1 MSYAAPVFASH
12 LSVLLDKTSMLSA
25 PNSRSQHS
33 YWLFTPV
40 FLMTMLAVNLYLGV
54 PGGKLSKS
62 DLAELGVSLTS
73 LAQGEWLRLFTG
85 SFISH
90 DADMLVRQLLLA
102 AFAIGWFEWRYGPLR
117 AAAMFFFLDVLG
129 TLLLMFGVVMLI
141 EFLEVNGLSGL
152 PDTYD
157 VGMSAGG
164 FGLIGASL
172 YHLNW
177 RGWAMAAGLSA
188 LAVKALLFPEP
199 IADLAHLM
207 MLPTGFL
214 VEALA
219 SRFIIRRSE
228 ETE

>member
-1 MSYAAPVFASH
+1 MSYAAPMFAPH
-12 LSVLLDKTSMLSA
+12 LSVLLNQTPMRPT
-25 PNSRSQHS
+25 PNSWNPHR

-40 FLMTMLAVNLYLGV
+40 FLMTMLAANLYLGV
-54 PGGKLSKS
+54 PGGELSGS
-62 DLAELGVSLTS
+62 DLADFGVNLTS

-102 AFAIGWFEWRYGPLR
+102 AVAIGSFEWRYGPLR

-141 EFLEVNGLSGL
+141 ELLDVNGLSGL
-152 PDTYD
+152 SDSYD

-177 RGWAMAAGLSA
+177 RGWAMAAGLTA

-219 SRFIIRRSE
+219 SSFISRRSNE
-228 ETE
+228 AG

>member
-1 MSYAAPVFASH
+1 MSATH
-12 LSVLLDKTSMLSA
+12 LSALLYETPMLTA
-25 PNSRSQHS
+25 PNSMKPHR

-40 FLMTMLAVNLYLGV
+40 FLMTMLAANLYLGV
-54 PGGKLSKS
+54 LGGELSGS
-62 DLAELGVSLTS
+62 DLAEFGVSLTS

-90 DADMLVRQLLLA
+90 DVDMLVRQLLLA
-102 AFAIGWFEWRYGPLR
+102 AFAIGWFEWRYGALR

-141 EFLEVNGLSGL
+141 EILEVNGFSGL

-177 RGWAMAAGLSA
+177 RGWAMAVGLTA
-188 LAVKALLFPEP
+188 LAAKALLFLEP

-207 MLPTGFL
+207 MLPMGFL
-214 VEALA
+214 FEALV
-219 SRFIIRRSE
+219 SRFIIRRSI